1 MENKEFVE
9 RMEIELKELEE
20 KLEKLDKFMD
30 SGEFQALSD
39 LNQTLLFD
47 QAESMADYAKILK
60 RRIKLNK

>member
-1 MENKEFVE
+1 MENKDFIE
-9 RMEIELKELEE
+9 RMEVELKELEE
-20 KLEKLDKFMD
+20 KLEKLDKFME
-30 SGEFQALSD
+30 SEKFQTLSD